1 MAARAGARARK
12 GSVVSDF
19 EHPPYADEFAVPGP
33 AEEIGSGPASW
44 PAPGVMTDVLPA
56 AEPGPPARRT
66 GRTFVAATL
75 AVLLVLVV
83 GGAAYG
89 WTVLQ
94 RPDVRLARAFDAT
107 KSAAQ
112 GSMTLSLTATGKAAV
127 GAEAMAR
134 SSLRYAWA
142 PDTQQFTVV
151 YDGKK
156 LGTVTTTSTHVT
168 LQVDPKAI
176 PNSSEITDNL
186 AMAGAVL
193 GDGADVITALLD
205 GKPVGIKV
213 GPGSAL
219 QKALDKAAKTSG
231 SSQQQSLSP
240 EQVAKAVDAVSQ
252 SVRDN
257 VTVTD
262 TGSDQYGDHLVATVP
277 LAKVV
282 GAAWSSVSSL
292 VPGASSAKPS
302 LAELDKV
309 TLQVDVW
316 VKDGNVTRLEIPLTK
331 ALADV
336 APTAGQ
342 GDVTLVVVMSGD
354 GVTPGQG
361 PVTEVPDSLFDA
373 LTGTG

>member
-252 SVRDN
+252 SVRAN

-342 GDVTLVVVMSGD
+342 GDVTLVVV
-354 GVTPGQG
+354 T
-361 PVTEVPDSLFDA
+361 VPSFLPS
-373 LTGTG
+373 

>member
-1 MAARAGARARK
+1 M
-12 GSVVSDF
+12 SDF
-19 EHPPYADEFAVPGP
+19 EHPPYGDSVAVPGP
-33 AEEIGSGPASW
+33 AEEIGSGSASW
-44 PAPGVMTDVLPA
+44 PAPGLTTDVLPA
-56 AEPGPPARRT
+56 AETGPPARRT
-66 GRTFVAATL
+66 GRTVVAATL

-94 RPDVRLARAFDAT
+94 RPDVKLARAFDAT
-107 KSAAQ
+107 KSAPQ
-112 GSMTLSLTATGKAAV
+112 GSMTLSLTATGKAAA
-127 GAEAMAR
+127 GSESITR

-151 YDGKK
+151 YDSRK

-176 PNSSEITDNL
+176 PNSREITDNL

-205 GKPVGIKV
+205 GKPVGIAV

-219 QKALDKAAKTSG
+219 QKALDKAAKSSG
-231 SSQQQSLSP
+231 TPQQESLSP
-240 EQVAKAVDAVSQ
+240 EQVAKAVDVITQ
-252 SVRDN
+252 SVKDN

-262 TGSDQYGDHLVATVP
+262 AGSDQYGDHMVATVP

-282 GAAWSSVSSL
+282 DAAWSSMSSL
-292 VPGASSAKPS
+292 VPGSSGAKPD
-302 LAELDKV
+302 LAELGKV

-316 VKDGNVTRLEIPLTK
+316 VKDGAVTRLEIPLSK

-336 APTAGQ
+336 APTSGQ
-342 GDVTLVVVMSGD
+342 GDVTLVVVMSSD
-354 GVTPGQG
+354 GVEPVQG
-361 PVTEVPDSLFDA
+361 PVTEVPDSLLDSI
-373 LTGTG
+373 TGNG

>member
-1 MAARAGARARK
+1 M
-12 GSVVSDF
+12 SDF
-19 EHPPYADEFAVPGP
+19 EHPPYGDHVAVPGP

-44 PAPGVMTDVLPA
+44 PAPGLTTDVLPA

-66 GRTFVAATL
+66 GRTVVASTL

-94 RPDVRLARAFDAT
+94 RPDVKLARAFSAT
-107 KSAAQ
+107 KSAPQ

-127 GAEAMAR
+127 GAEEMTR

-151 YDGKK
+151 YDGKP

-168 LQVDPKAI
+168 LQVDPQAI

-193 GDGADVITALLD
+193 GEGADVITALLD
-205 GKPVGIKV
+205 GKPVGIAV

-219 QKALDKAAKTSG
+219 QKALDKAAKASG
-231 SSQQQSLSP
+231 SSAQQNLSP
-240 EQVAKAVDAVSQ
+240 EQVAKVVDAISQ
-252 SVRDN
+252 SVKDN

-262 TGSDQYGDHLVATVP
+262 AGSDQYGDHMVATLP

-282 GAAWSSVSSL
+282 DAAWTNMSAL
-292 VPGASSAKPS
+292 VPGAAGAKPS

-309 TLQVDVW
+309 TLQIDVW
-316 VKDGNVTRLEIPLTK
+316 VKDGAVTRLEIPLAK

-342 GDVTLVVVMSGD
+342 GEVTLVVVMSGD
-354 GVTPGQG
+354 GVTPVQG
-361 PVTEVPDSLFDA
+361 PVTEVPDSLISS
-373 LTGTG
+373 LTGNG

>member
-1 MAARAGARARK
+1 
-12 GSVVSDF
+12 VSEFDQ
-19 EHPPYADEFAVPGP
+19 PPYGDHIAVPGP
-33 AEEIGSGPASW
+33 AEVLGSGPASW
-44 PAPGVMTDVLPA
+44 PAPGTTTDVLPGT
-56 AEPGPPARRT
+56 EPGPPARRT
-66 GRTFVAATL
+66 GRTIVASTL
-75 AVLLVLVV
+75 AVLLLLVL

-94 RPDVRLARAFDAT
+94 RPDVKLARAFSAT

-112 GSMTLSLTATGKAAV
+112 GSMTISVTATGKAAV
-127 GAEAMAR
+127 GSESITR

-151 YDGKK
+151 SDGKK
-156 LGTVTTTSTHVT
+156 LGTLTTTSTHVT

-186 AMAGAVL
+186 AMAGAAL

-205 GKPVGIKV
+205 GKPVGIAV

-219 QKALDKAAKTSG
+219 QKALDKAATSSG
-231 SSQQQSLSP
+231 KPAQSLSP
-240 EQVAKAVDAVSQ
+240 DQIAKAVDAITTSIK
-252 SVRDN
+252 DN

-262 TGSDQYGDHLVATVP
+262 AGSDQYGDHMVATVP

-282 GAAWSSVSSL
+282 DAAWSSVSSL
-292 VPGASSAKPS
+292 VPGSSGAKPD
-302 LAELDKV
+302 LAELGKV

-316 VKDGNVTRLEIPLTK
+316 VKDGAVTRLEVPLSK

-342 GDVTLVVVMSGD
+342 SDVTLVVVLSGD
-354 GVTPGQG
+354 GVEPVQG
-361 PVTEVPDSLFDA
+361 PVTEVPDSLLDS
-373 LTGTG
+373 LTGAG